1 MSAKKEIKIETPK
14 GNYFYSCGK
23 RKTAIAKVRFYPKGT
38 NEITVNGVDI
48 SEWSD
53 YPEQIQKIKSPLSTL
68 GVKDYTITIKVI
80 GGGHSAQSE
89 AIRLG
94 IAKSLTVMD
103 ETNRGTL
110 KKIGYL
116 SRDSRIKERKKPGLK
131 RARRA
136 SQFSK
141 R

>member
-53 YPEQIQKIKSPLSTL
+53 YPEQIRSHIKTIDTYPSFGGSFPVASLNQAF
-68 GVKDYTITIKVI
+68 GV
-80 GGGHSAQSE
+80 
-89 AIRLG
+89 
-94 IAKSLTVMD
+94 
-103 ETNRGTL
+103 
-110 KKIGYL
+110 
-116 SRDSRIKERKKPGLK
+116 
-131 RARRA
+131 
-136 SQFSK
+136 
-141 R
+141 